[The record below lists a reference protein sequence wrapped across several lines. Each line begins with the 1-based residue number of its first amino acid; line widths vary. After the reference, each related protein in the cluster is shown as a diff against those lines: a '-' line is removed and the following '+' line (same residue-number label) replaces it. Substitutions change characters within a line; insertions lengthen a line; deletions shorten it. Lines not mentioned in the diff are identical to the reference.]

1 MNLPNALTLARIFL
15 VPFLVVVLLTRF
27 EAELIFGVPREV
39 VGAAIFGLAAF
50 TDWLDGYLARRRRQI
65 TSLGQMMDPLADK
78 LLITAALVSLVWM
91 ELAAAWMVFVI
102 LGRELGI
109 TVFRSMAHARGVT
122 IQASRLGKVKMVVQ
136 VVAIL
141 LVMLGNQVTLF
152 YVLGTVALWVVLIVA
167 LVSAA
172 DYYRRYN
179 QVLSDPKV
187 ADFEA
192 ARRRTSSS
200 SSSRRVG

>member
-1 MNLPNALTLARIFL
+1 
-15 VPFLVVVLLTRF
+15 
-27 EAELIFGVPREV
+27 
-39 VGAAIFGLAAF
+39 
-50 TDWLDGYLARRRRQI
+50 
-65 TSLGQMMDPLADK
+65 
-78 LLITAALVSLVWM
+78 
-91 ELAAAWMVFVI
+91 MVFVI

-141 LVMLGNQVTLF
+141 LLMLGNQVTLF
-152 YVLGTVALWVVLIVA
+152 YVIGTVALWVVLIVA

>member
-141 LVMLGNQVTLF
+141 LLMLGNQVTLF

>member
-1 MNLPNALTLARIFL
+1 
-15 VPFLVVVLLTRF
+15 
-27 EAELIFGVPREV
+27 
-39 VGAAIFGLAAF
+39 
-50 TDWLDGYLARRRRQI
+50 
-65 TSLGQMMDPLADK
+65 
-78 LLITAALVSLVWM
+78 
-91 ELAAAWMVFVI
+91 
-102 LGRELGI
+102 
-109 TVFRSMAHARGVT
+109 
-122 IQASRLGKVKMVVQ
+122 
-136 VVAIL
+136 
-141 LVMLGNQVTLF
+141 MLGNQVNLF
-152 YVLGTVALWVVLIVA
+152 YVLGTVALWVVLIVT